1 VEPHAP
7 RRKKP
12 KRNPRTK
19 TAPALVEKLQVSR
32 EEAAAMLSIS
42 IRSVDYLI
50 ATKLLS
56 TRRIGARVVIPI
68 EDVRRFARADHPK
81 RLAS

>member
-1 VEPHAP
+1 
-7 RRKKP
+7 
-12 KRNPRTK
+12 
-19 TAPALVEKLQVSR
+19 
-32 EEAAAMLSIS
+32 MLSIS

-68 EDVRRFARADHPK
+68 EDVRRFARADHPD